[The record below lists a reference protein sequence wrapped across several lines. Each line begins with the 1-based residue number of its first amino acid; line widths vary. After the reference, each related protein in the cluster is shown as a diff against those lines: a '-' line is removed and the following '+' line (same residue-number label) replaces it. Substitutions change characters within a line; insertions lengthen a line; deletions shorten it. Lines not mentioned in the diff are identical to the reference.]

1 MAKTNIE
8 RRDYALAE
16 LRQDM
21 DFTRA
26 SRVTG
31 VPIRTLRYW
40 AKQTGVTPTTEKPLD
55 EVEIIDTNKTF
66 LERHEKRLHQCME
79 LALDNLITALGKEQ
93 SARDSAIIA
102 KAVASIIKDFTIT
115 QDESVK
121 ANVSNLIE
129 FCIQQSRR

>member
-1 MAKTNIE
+1 MAKTDYKK
-8 RRDYALAE
+8 RDRALAE

-21 DFTRA
+21 NFTRA
-26 SRVTG
+26 SKVTG

-40 AKQTGVTPTTEKPLD
+40 AKQTGVTPTAEKPFD
-55 EVEIIDTNKTF
+55 EIEIIDSNKTF

-93 SARDSAIIA
+93 SARDCALIA
-102 KAVASIIKDFTIT
+102 KAVSSIIKDFTVT

>member
-1 MAKTNIE
+1 MAKTDYKK
-8 RRDYALAE
+8 RDRALAE

-21 DFTRA
+21 NFTRA
-26 SRVTG
+26 SKVTG

-40 AKQTGVTPTTEKPLD
+40 AKQTGVTPIAEKPLD
-55 EVEIIDTNKTF
+55 EIEIIDTNKSF
-66 LERHEKRLHQCME
+66 LDRHEKRLHQCME